1 MYKYKVLLKNG
12 EAVEADCKWLDSLS
26 IHNILCDH
34 QPFIQIGE
42 TVFAKDSIAMIQNIT
57 ETEEKEN

>member
-12 EAVEADCKWLDSLS
+12 ESVEADCKWLDSHS

-42 TVFAKDSIAMIQNIT
+42 TVFAKDSIAMIQYIT
-57 ETEEKEN
+57 GTTEKEN